1 VAVGQKDEGMFQVKL
16 QAGSTEHIDISSI
29 TFKMNG
35 SGDESSDLDSVRL
48 YQDVDGDGLLDAG
61 DIQIGSTLT
70 GLSDNDS
77 LVFGGINERIV
88 WGNYETWLVVYDFA
102 DGQGEGDTYR
112 VEFQGSAN
120 VTAVGATS
128 GSNIAATVD
137 NDLIIGSYATLS
149 TTGSLALGLGDDN
162 PVPQKI
168 TADASGQVMA
178 QLELTTTSAE
188 AVRIN
193 TLKFKSTG
201 SGSAKED
208 LSRVRLFE
216 DKDHNGQLNA
226 AEDRLIATQS
236 YSKAGS
242 NDSTFTFS
250 GLNEVIGVD
259 SVSNW
264 LVVYDFNGQCQWWRN
279 VLCEVRQQQL
289 GECDGGKLFAGDR
302 DSGYTADRQPDA
314 SNHGRSA
321 DHRAGRSR

>member
-1 VAVGQKDEGMFQVKL
+1 VGKFNWHSSYSQRANVNDWFQQKFLYNWQISGTGQSTQSAVSVAGAPFLGGLKKIVASGSPGSLTISAGGSNPVTRNVAVGQKDEGMFQVKL

-128 GSNIAATVD
+128 GSNITATVD

-149 TTGSLALGLGDDN
+149 TMWAVWPWGWEMIIRYPKKLRLML
-162 PVPQKI
+162 PV
-168 TADASGQVMA
+168 
-178 QLELTTTSAE
+178 
-188 AVRIN
+188 R
-193 TLKFKSTG
+193 
-201 SGSAKED
+201 
-208 LSRVRLFE
+208 
-216 DKDHNGQLNA
+216 
-226 AEDRLIATQS
+226 
-236 YSKAGS
+236 
-242 NDSTFTFS
+242 
-250 GLNEVIGVD
+250 
-259 SVSNW
+259 
-264 LVVYDFNGQCQWWRN
+264 
-279 VLCEVRQQQL
+279 
-289 GECDGGKLFAGDR
+289 
-302 DSGYTADRQPDA
+302 
-314 SNHGRSA
+314 
-321 DHRAGRSR
+321 